1 MLTALSLRD
10 VVLIDRLDIT
20 FGPGLG
26 VLTGE
31 TGAGKSILLD
41 GLGLAL
47 GARGDAAL
55 VAREAAEASAAAS
68 FSPPADHP
76 VRALLAEQGIEA
88 GDEVLLRRVLSRD
101 GRSRAFI
108 NDQPVGVGLLRR
120 AGAALVEIQSQNA
133 QIGLAEPSIQR
144 ALLDGFGADPNLLSA
159 VSLAFADWRASV
171 RAAEEEEAGRARTEQ
186 NVEWLAHAVQELDAL
201 APGPDEEVRLV
212 AERQAL
218 QQGERRAAALALALA
233 ELVPRDRPGAPPAA
247 AVRAAVRALSRLTPP
262 AAEPLAA
269 LDRAEEALLEAELLL
284 ERLAE
289 TAAGDP
295 RRLEEAETRLFALRA
310 AARKHGVAVSEL
322 PDLRARLHEELAVI
336 EDGAASAAARAREA
350 ASARATYIEAA
361 SRLAASR
368 AEAAR
373 RLEAEVARELPP
385 LRLDKARFC
394 CRLAPLAES
403 DWGPEGTEVVSFLL
417 AANPGQEPAALARA
431 ASGGELARLM
441 LALKVV
447 LVSAR
452 NPGTL
457 IFDEV
462 DAGIGGAAAAAVGA
476 RLARIAEQMQVLVV
490 THSPQVAV
498 HGSAHFRIVK
508 EEAGGRSATRVAALE
523 GMPRQEE
530 IARMLAGATVTDAAR
545 AAAAS
550 LLADPGHAAPRR
562 RRAQAGV

>member
-1 MLTALSLRD
+1 MLTGLSLRD
-10 VVLIDRLDIT
+10 VVLIDRLDIA

-47 GARGDAAL
+47 GARADATL
-55 VAREAAEASAAAS
+55 VAQAAS
-68 FSPPADHP
+68 EAGATACFSVPTDHP
-76 VRALLAEQGIEA
+76 VRLLLAEHGIGAE
-88 GDEVLLRRVLSRD
+88 DEILLRRILSRD

-108 NDQPVGVGLLRR
+108 NDQPVSVGLLRQ
-120 AGAALVEIQSQNA
+120 AGTALVEIQSQNA
-133 QIGLAEPSIQR
+133 QIGLAEPSVQR
-144 ALLDGFGADPNLLSA
+144 GLLDNFGIDPDLLSCM
-159 VSLAFADWRASV
+159 STAFAAWRASA
-171 RAAEEEEAGRARTEQ
+171 RAAEEALAERAQTEENAR
-186 NVEWLAHAVQELDAL
+186 WLEHVVQELDAL
-201 APGPDEEVRLV
+201 APEPDEEERLV

-218 QQGERRAAALALALA
+218 QQGERRAEAFALALA
-233 ELVPRDRPGAPPAA
+233 ELAPRDRAGAPPAA
-247 AVRAAVRALSRLTPP
+247 AVRAAARALSRLSPP
-262 AAEPLAA
+262 PAEPLTA
-269 LDRAEEALLEAELLL
+269 LERAEEALLEAESLL

-295 RRLEEAETRLFALRA
+295 SRLEQAETRLFALRA
-310 AARKHGVAVSEL
+310 AARKHGVAMAEL
-322 PDLRARLHEELAVI
+322 PDLRARLHAELAAI
-336 EDGAASAAARAREA
+336 ENGAAAAANRAREA
-350 ASARATYIEAA
+350 AAARSAYVALAG
-361 SRLAASR
+361 RLTACR

-373 RLEAEVARELPP
+373 RLEEAVARELPP
-385 LRLDKARFC
+385 LRLEKARFH
-394 CRLAPLAES
+394 CRLTALDES
-403 DWGPEGTEVVSFLL
+403 DWGPEGAEAVSFLL
-417 AANPGQEPAALARA
+417 AANPGQEPAQLARA

-462 DAGIGGAAAAAVGA
+462 DAGIGGAAAASVGE
-476 RLARIAEQMQVLVV
+476 RLARIAERMQVLVV

-498 HGSAHFRIVK
+498 HGSEHFRITK
-508 EEAGGRSATRVAALE
+508 EAARGRVTTRLAKLDGAL
-523 GMPRQEE
+523 RQEE

-550 LLADPGHAAPRR
+550 LLADPRHPPVRR
-562 RRAQAGV
+562 RKAQAGA